1 MSLQLVEDE
10 RVTIPPGL
18 NLGDCYQ
25 CGKCTAGCPVA
36 SRMDRTPNQIVRL
49 LQLGR
54 IEKAVSSAAIWECVS
69 CQTCT
74 TRCPKSVGCAGAM
87 DFLRQLSVER
97 TASAPSAQR
106 TIIFQK
112 AFLQNIRCNG
122 RLDELELVRTFKT
135 SAFMKDLDIPFLFK
149 DASLAPRMQQRGK
162 LKLHGEKARD
172 RGVLDRIFERCLEAK
187 I

>member
-1 MSLQLVEDE
+1 MSLQLAED
-10 RVTIPPGL
+10 RRDLIPPGL
-18 NLGDCYQ
+18 NLAGCYQ

-36 SRMDRTPNQIVRL
+36 SRMDRTPNQVVRL

-54 IEKAVSSAAIWECVS
+54 MEKAISSGAFWECVS

-74 TRCPKSVGCAGAM
+74 TRCPKSVDCAGAM

-97 TASAPSAQR
+97 AASAPSAHR
-106 TIIFQK
+106 TVLFQK
-112 AFLQNIRCNG
+112 TFLRNIRRNG

-135 SAFMKDLDIPFLFK
+135 ATFLKDLDIPFLFK
-149 DASLAPRMQQRGK
+149 DASLAPRMMRRGK
-162 LKLHGEKARD
+162 LKLRAEQARD

-187 I
+187 L